1 MQHKIFTK
9 MRSMKMIDGCKGP
22 PVRTYNPSVD
32 TDGGAG
38 KLRHHIQ
45 ETLRSQMPR
54 KKSVRGY
61 SPSSNLNLEA
71 AAIVSDGTLLPYGLP
86 ATKLLEPKIEA
97 TLTPLDYVQTLADL
111 HRRAENSAEFEKAEV
126 FLEQSAVFRGLPE
139 PKLFR
144 RTLRSARQHAVDV
157 HTKVVLSSWLRYER
171 REDELIGIS
180 SMDCCG
186 RNLECPKANLVAGY
200 DPESVY
206 DPCVCAKQNFN
217 FSTGDEMAMEEAVN
231 YDDNDSDDDDDCDL
245 SFCIGDY
252 DVRCRRN
259 DMASLSRPFKTML
272 YGGFLESKREKINF
286 TQNGFSAEA
295 MKAAEVFSRTKR
307 VSHFEPKVVL
317 ELLSLANRYC
327 CEEMK
332 AACDAHLASL
342 VSDME
347 DAGLL
352 IEYGLE
358 ETANLLVAACLQLFL
373 RELPGSMQCSNF
385 MKIFCSP
392 EGRDRLA
399 AARHASFVLYYF
411 LSQIAMEE
419 DMRSNT
425 TVMLLERLVECAA
438 DGWQKQLAFHQ
449 LGVVMLERKEYKD
462 AQHWFEAA
470 VGAGHVYSLVG
481 VARAKYKRG
490 HTYSAYKL
498 MNSLISDY
506 KPVGWM
512 YQERSLYCV
521 GKEKT
526 MDLMAA
532 TELDPTLCF
541 PYKYRAV
548 ALLEDN
554 MIGASISEINKVI
567 GFKVSPDCLELRA
580 WFLIAVENY
589 EGALRDVRAIL
600 TLDPNYRMFYGNM
613 PGNYLVE
620 LLSPLARHYS
630 QADCWM
636 QLYDR
641 WSSVDDVGSLAVVH
655 QMLENDPGRS
665 LLHFR
670 QSLLLLRLNCQKA
683 AMRSLRLARNHSASD
698 HERLVYE
705 GWILYDTGHREEALA
720 KAEESISI
728 QRSFEAYFLK
738 AYALADSNLDAE
750 SSTIVIK
757 LLEEALRCPSDG
769 LRKGQA
775 LNNLGSVYVDC
786 DKLDLAAD
794 CYMNALNIKH
804 TRAHQGLARVHHLK
818 NDRKAAY
825 DEMTK
830 LIEKA
835 RNNASAFE
843 KRSEYCDRDM
853 AKSDLTMA
861 TELDPLRTYPYR
873 YRAAV
878 LMDDH
883 KEDEAIAELS
893 RAIDFKPDIQLLHL
907 RAAFYDS
914 MGDYVSTVRDCE
926 AALCLDPSH
935 GDTLELCNKARDR
948 IKEEK

>member
-1 MQHKIFTK
+1 
-9 MRSMKMIDGCKGP
+9 
-22 PVRTYNPSVD
+22 
-32 TDGGAG
+32 
-38 KLRHHIQ
+38 
-45 ETLRSQMPR
+45 
-54 KKSVRGY
+54 
-61 SPSSNLNLEA
+61 
-71 AAIVSDGTLLPYGLP
+71 
-86 ATKLLEPKIEA
+86 
-97 TLTPLDYVQTLADL
+97 
-111 HRRAENSAEFEKAEV
+111 
-126 FLEQSAVFRGLPE
+126 
-139 PKLFR
+139 
-144 RTLRSARQHAVDV
+144 
-157 HTKVVLSSWLRYER
+157 
-171 REDELIGIS
+171 
-180 SMDCCG
+180 
-186 RNLECPKANLVAGY
+186 
-200 DPESVY
+200 
-206 DPCVCAKQNFN
+206 
-217 FSTGDEMAMEEAVN
+217 
-231 YDDNDSDDDDDCDL
+231 
-245 SFCIGDY
+245 
-252 DVRCRRN
+252 
-259 DMASLSRPFKTML
+259 
-272 YGGFLESKREKINF
+272 
-286 TQNGFSAEA
+286 
-295 MKAAEVFSRTKR
+295 
-307 VSHFEPKVVL
+307 
-317 ELLSLANRYC
+317 
-327 CEEMK
+327 
-332 AACDAHLASL
+332 
-342 VSDME
+342 
-347 DAGLL
+347 
-352 IEYGLE
+352 
-358 ETANLLVAACLQLFL
+358 
-373 RELPGSMQCSNF
+373 
-385 MKIFCSP
+385 
-392 EGRDRLA
+392 
-399 AARHASFVLYYF
+399 
-411 LSQIAMEE
+411 MEE

-425 TVMLLERLVECAA
+425 TVMLLERLVECAK

-470 VGAGHVYSLVG
+470 VEAGHVYSLVG
-481 VARAKYKRG
+481 VARAKFKRG
-490 HTYSAYKL
+490 HTYSAYKI
-498 MNSLISDY
+498 MNSLISDH

-521 GKEKT
+521 GKEKM

-532 TELDPTLCF
+532 TELDPILSF
-541 PYKYRAV
+541 PYKYRAT

-554 MIGASISEINKVI
+554 MIGASISEINKII

-580 WFLIAVENY
+580 WFLIAKGNY

-600 TLDPNYRMFYGNM
+600 TLESNYMMFYGNM
-613 PGNYLVE
+613 PGGYLVE
-620 LLSPLARHYS
+620 LLSPVVRHSS

-641 WSSVDDVGSLAVVH
+641 WSSVDDIGSLAVVH

-683 AMRSLRLARNHSASD
+683 AMRSLRLARNHSTSD

-720 KAEESISI
+720 KAEESISV

-750 SSTIVIK
+750 SSKIVIK

-804 TRAHQGLARVHHLK
+804 TRAHQGLAR
-818 NDRKAAY
+818 
-825 DEMTK
+825 
-830 LIEKA
+830 A
-835 RNNASAFE
+835 RNNASAYE

-883 KEDEAIAELS
+883 REAEAIAELS
-893 RAIDFKPDIQLLHL
+893 RAIDFKPDLQLLHL

-935 GDTLELCNKARDR
+935 GDTLELCNKARER
-948 IKEEK
+948 IKE